1 MFLFAHDK
9 DDNRVYIDDTHSNSE
24 YYCPYCG
31 ATLIVR
37 KGDIRHHHFAHKSH
51 HECSDTW
58 SRNGYYDDS
67 SWHNDWQSR
76 FPKENQ
82 EIKLNLGQTAHRAD
96 VMIDRSVIE
105 FQHSVMSPDKFDD
118 RNNFYLNLG
127 YKVIWLFDLSDLFE
141 SGKITYEKREDGLH
155 FRWSN
160 PKKAFSRHDVQN
172 GYIDLFFQLKNSEE
186 KCLIRVKEVSA
197 FGFEEFD
204 STELLD
210 KNDFLEY
217 VGLSGGVCDAPYRDD
232 PDANKAYLEFK
243 EKYNIQL
250 NKQQERALQSVKGA
264 NLLLSVPG
272 SGKTTVLVAR
282 IGYMILVKGI
292 DPAQI
297 LAITFNKIAAEEMRQ
312 RFEAQFGRELS
323 RQVQFRTINSLSL
336 EIYKK
341 YCARNNKIVRRMIDR
356 TNNKTSPVRQ
366 TFQKYHPKENAT
378 QNDIVELEAAF
389 AYIKNMMLSDEQI
402 DELDADIP
410 DIKGMFSDYCALLKS
425 SRLMDFNDQ
434 MVFADYALQNDAELL
449 DEYKRKYRYI
459 CVDEAQDTSKIQ
471 HKIIKR
477 LAEGGNLFM
486 VGDEDQSIYG
496 FRAAY
501 PRALLNFRY
510 DYINPYILRMETNYR
525 STKQIVDFA
534 QKFISRNKGRY
545 EKKMTSARD
554 EGEDVSLVHVKTRE
568 EQFNY
573 LLDAAKNRQKK
584 VAFLYRENN
593 SAIVLIDLLLR
604 NDIPFVLKK
613 PEKNF
618 FEDKQFRI

>member
-1 MFLFAHDK
+1 
-9 DDNRVYIDDTHSNSE
+9 
-24 YYCPYCG
+24 
-31 ATLIVR
+31 
-37 KGDIRHHHFAHKSH
+37 
-51 HECSDTW
+51 
-58 SRNGYYDDS
+58 
-67 SWHNDWQSR
+67 
-76 FPKENQ
+76 
-82 EIKLNLGQTAHRAD
+82 
-96 VMIDRSVIE
+96 
-105 FQHSVMSPDKFDD
+105 
-118 RNNFYLNLG
+118 
-127 YKVIWLFDLSDLFE
+127 
-141 SGKITYEKREDGLH
+141 
-155 FRWSN
+155 
-160 PKKAFSRHDVQN
+160 
-172 GYIDLFFQLKNSEE
+172 
-186 KCLIRVKEVSA
+186 
-197 FGFEEFD
+197 
-204 STELLD
+204 
-210 KNDFLEY
+210 
-217 VGLSGGVCDAPYRDD
+217 
-232 PDANKAYLEFK
+232 
-243 EKYNIQL
+243 
-250 NKQQERALQSVKGA
+250 
-264 NLLLSVPG
+264 
-272 SGKTTVLVAR
+272 
-282 IGYMILVKGI
+282 
-292 DPAQI
+292 
-297 LAITFNKIAAEEMRQ
+297 
-312 RFEAQFGRELS
+312 
-323 RQVQFRTINSLSL
+323 
-336 EIYKK
+336 
-341 YCARNNKIVRRMIDR
+341 
-356 TNNKTSPVRQ
+356 
-366 TFQKYHPKENAT
+366 
-378 QNDIVELEAAF
+378 
-389 AYIKNMMLSDEQI
+389 
-402 DELDADIP
+402 
-410 DIKGMFSDYCALLKS
+410 
-425 SRLMDFNDQ
+425 MDFNDQ